1 MSMQTIV
8 LVATT
13 DSHDATADDMTAIN
27 IAITGHPQGMPLHLV
42 ITGHLQQVH
51 LHLAITGHPQGMPL
65 HLAPLAPLVQ
75 AIPHAPGIIEGIQ
88 TGLRVLTGLAGIAGL
103 TGLTGTPVGIQS
115 GGRVLTDLIG
125 VTDMRVLR
133 GLTGLIDLRGL
144 IGPIG
149 LTGLIDLTHPTGL
162 IVLAPALHVQD
173 SGVIQGLMSG
183 IATGAMIIEII
194 EAIETIGTTK
204 TIEAIEATETI
215 GTIEIIEPTNTG
227 TIVIG
232 NHANLSGIL
241 ALNAVLGRAG
251 VHIGSERSM
260 VKHHIDRSGG
270 VQGRKEITHLA
281 GKISTGV
288 LLSVLLKTSSSKV
301 ITSGSIATM
310 GMSEKK
316 SQHHARMHNSGQ
328 KLRRR
333 LMHWSNRLLHR
344 LPGRSLMGSLVTRR
358 RILQERKRTRT
369 KAEKRLVQVVQH
381 VAGSRVGK
389 ERKQL
394 VQILVN

>member
-1 MSMQTIV
+1 MSMPTIV

-51 LHLAITGHPQGMPL
+51 LHLAITWHPQGMPL

-75 AIPHAPGIIEGIQ
+75 AIPHAHLHLAITWHPQGMPLHLAPLTPLVQAIPHAPGIIEGIQ
-88 TGLRVLTGLAGIAGL
+88 TAL
-103 TGLTGTPVGIQS
+103 
-115 GGRVLTDLIG
+115 
-125 VTDMRVLR
+125 RVLR

-144 IGPIG
+144 IGPTG
-149 LTGLIDLTHPTGL
+149 LTGLIDLTHPTGS
-162 IVLAPALHVQD
+162 IVLAPALYVQD

-316 SQHHARMHNSGQ
+316 SQHHTRMHNSGQ

>member
-1 MSMQTIV
+1 MSMPTIV

-27 IAITGHPQGMPLHLV
+27 I
-42 ITGHLQQVH
+42 
-51 LHLAITGHPQGMPL
+51 AITGHPQGMPL

-125 VTDMRVLR
+125 VTDLRVLR

-183 IATGAMIIEII
+183 IATGAMIIE
-194 EAIETIGTTK
+194 
-204 TIEAIEATETI
+204 
-215 GTIEIIEPTNTG
+215 
-227 TIVIG
+227 
-232 NHANLSGIL
+232 
-241 ALNAVLGRAG
+241 
-251 VHIGSERSM
+251 
-260 VKHHIDRSGG
+260 
-270 VQGRKEITHLA
+270 
-281 GKISTGV
+281 
-288 LLSVLLKTSSSKV
+288 
-301 ITSGSIATM
+301 
-310 GMSEKK
+310 
-316 SQHHARMHNSGQ
+316 
-328 KLRRR
+328 
-333 LMHWSNRLLHR
+333 
-344 LPGRSLMGSLVTRR
+344 
-358 RILQERKRTRT
+358 
-369 KAEKRLVQVVQH
+369 
-381 VAGSRVGK
+381 
-389 ERKQL
+389 
-394 VQILVN
+394 

>member
-51 LHLAITGHPQGMPL
+51 L

-115 GGRVLTDLIG
+115 GGRV
-125 VTDMRVLR
+125 
-133 GLTGLIDLRGL
+133 LTGLIDLRGL

-316 SQHHARMHNSGQ
+316 SQHHTRMHNSGQ

-333 LMHWSNRLLHR
+333 LMHWSNRFLHR